1 MRVVGFYAALRNV
14 SNVVWLCYRRM
25 YRVHWVHYVHV
36 LVDQIS
42 MSSTASLCES
52 IKY

>member
-1 MRVVGFYAALRNV
+1 MSVVGFCSALRNV
-14 SNVVWLCYRRM
+14 PSVVWLCYRRM
-25 YRVHWVHYVHV
+25 YRIHWVHYVRA
-36 LVDQIS
+36 LVDHIS